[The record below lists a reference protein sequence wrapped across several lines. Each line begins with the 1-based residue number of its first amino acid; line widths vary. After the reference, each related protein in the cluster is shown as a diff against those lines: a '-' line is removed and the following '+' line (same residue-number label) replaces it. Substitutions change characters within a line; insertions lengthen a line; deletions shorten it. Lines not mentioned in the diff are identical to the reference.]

1 LKTLG
6 LVVHPTILRAKEAA
20 EGIRGLATSRNL
32 EVVDATGDSPV
43 DVVVALGGD
52 GTILRAA
59 QYAWKVDVPLLGV
72 NLGKLG
78 FLSTINV
85 DRLEEVLDDLTQS
98 RFRIEYRMML
108 EAAAYSGHDVNR
120 VMALNEIV
128 LERGTLSRVVAIRVS
143 VGVEEVATYTA
154 DGFIVST
161 PTGSTAYSL
170 SAGGPVVEPEVQA
183 MILTSVCAHYP
194 LWRSIVVGPDRTVVL
209 ETPRDSVAFSADG
222 RHVGTLGTGSRVTVR
237 SHEQPLKMM
246 TLEHPNF
253 YDKLRS
259 RFHLEPGQ

>member
-1 LKTLG
+1 MRLA
-6 LVVHPTILRAKEAA
+6 PA
-20 EGIRGLATSRNL
+20 RGLEATEVENL
-32 EVVDATGDSPV
+32 EGSP

-59 QYAWKVDVPLLGV
+59 QDAWAADVPLLGV
-72 NLGKLG
+72 NLGNLG
-78 FLSTINV
+78 FLSTINL
-85 DRLEEVLDDLTQS
+85 DRLDGVLDGIAAGAY
-98 RFRIEYRMML
+98 RVERRMML
-108 EAAAYSGHDVNR
+108 EARAFSGGDGSRGVEVAR

-128 LERGTLSRVVAIRVS
+128 LERERLSRVVTIRVL
-143 VGVEEVATYTA
+143 VGQEVVANYIA

-183 MILTSVCAHYP
+183 MVLTSVCAHAP
-194 LWRSIVVGPDRTVVL
+194 LWRSIVVGTGRTVVL
-209 ETPRDSVAFSADG
+209 ETPWHSVAMSADG
-222 RHVGTLGTGSRVTVR
+222 RAVATLVPGSSVQVQPHTR
-237 SHEQPLKMM
+237 PLKLL

-259 RFHLEPGQ
+259 RFHVERQP